1 MNYLSLEL
9 YNIGLV
15 IAISIV
21 IAVLMIILVNLLK
34 KKNGHIHIRFSL
46 LKILEIDI
54 QFHEDKKH
62 R

>member
-15 IAISIV
+15 IAISVV

-34 KKNGHIHIRFSL
+34 KKNGHIRFSL